1 MKWSVMIDREASKT
15 DFVKVD
21 ARDGSFSATID
32 AQCVDGRA
40 VYNIVAYVG
49 NERDKSKNTALAIE
63 YASIHGW
70 I

>member
-1 MKWSVMIDREASKT
+1 MKWPVCVDKEASKT

-21 ARDGSFSATID
+21 AKDGSFTTTID
-32 AQCVDGRA
+32 AQVVGNRDKY
-40 VYNIVAYVG
+40 VIVAYVG
-49 NERDKSKNTALAIE
+49 SEKDKAKNTALAIE